1 MLSFAGI
8 NCRQIRIDMLVSG
21 PMKTLLLT
29 FLAFLLSTNLYA
41 LALKDL
47 ESGDILLLSL
57 KCYECRMIESE
68 TSSAFSH
75 SGIVVVDREGK
86 TKIAQALGLLHAA
99 EYKDFVSNITPG
111 TSVHVYRAKELARA
125 SSTQKD
131 LTAQLMFEVFE
142 RKYKNA
148 PFDSRFLWDNFN
160 SKGEEL
166 LYCSEFIA
174 KFIDNFLT
182 KKTTPF
188 PVTYDKNWD
197 YWFKLFKG
205 DVPHGELGNS
215 PASFSR
221 DARFEFIGTL

>member
-1 MLSFAGI
+1 MLA
-8 NCRQIRIDMLVSG
+8 SG
-21 PMKTLLLT
+21 PMKKLILSILFIFTT
-29 FLAFLLSTNLYA
+29 NAFALS
-41 LALKDL
+41 LKDL
-47 ESGDILLLSL
+47 ESGDVLLLSL

-68 TSSAFSH
+68 TNSLFSH
-75 SGIVVVDREGK
+75 SGVIVFDRSGNLK
-86 TKIAQALGLLHAA
+86 VAQALGNLHAA
-99 EYKDFVSNITPG
+99 EYSAFVGNITPG
-111 TSVHVYRAKELARA
+111 TKVHVYRPKELAKQ
-125 SSTQKD
+125 SSVQKD
-131 LTAQLMFEVFE
+131 LNEKLMFEVFE
-142 RKYKNA
+142 RKYKDA
-148 PFDSRFLWDNFN
+148 PFDSRFLWDNYN
-160 SKGEEL
+160 SKGQEL

-182 KKTTPF
+182 QKTAPF